1 MMETQQNSIA
11 LPLRSHTILG
21 VCEAVGEDFGF
32 NPIFLRIPF
41 AVGVLWNPLITFAAY
56 FALGAVV
63 LGSRLLFPRAKHPDQ
78 VDQSVQVTDAANEQA
93 ELARAA

>member
-1 MMETQQNSIA
+1 METQQNSIA

-78 VDQSVQVTDAANEQA
+78 VDQSVQVTNAANEQA

>member
-1 MMETQQNSIA
+1 METQQNSIA
-11 LPLRSHTILG
+11 LPLRPHTILG

-41 AVGVLWNPLITFAAY
+41 AVGVLWNPLITFATY

-63 LGSRLLFPRAKHPDQ
+63 LGSRLLFPRVKQADEAS
-78 VDQSVQVTDAANEQA
+78 QSVQVADAANEQA

>member
-1 MMETQQNSIA
+1 METQQNQVAPI
-11 LPLRSHTILG
+11 LRSHTILG

-41 AVGVLWNPLITFAAY
+41 AVGVLWNPLITFATY
-56 FALGAVV
+56 LALGAVV
-63 LGSRLLFPRAKHPDQ
+63 LGSRLLFPRANQADHAAQSMQ
-78 VDQSVQVTDAANEQA
+78 VADAANEQA

>member
-1 MMETQQNSIA
+1 METQNSVA

-41 AVGVLWNPLITFAAY
+41 AVGVLWNPLITFATY

-63 LGSRLLFPRAKHPDQ
+63 LGSRLLFPRAKQADQ
-78 VDQSVQVTDAANEQA
+78 TSQSVQASDAANEQA

>member
-1 MMETQQNSIA
+1 METQQNSIA
-11 LPLRSHTILG
+11 LPLRPHTILG

-32 NPIFLRIPF
+32 NPVFLRIPF
-41 AVGVLWNPLITFAAY
+41 AVGVLWSPLMTFAAY

-63 LGSRLLFPRAKHPDQ
+63 LGSRLLFPRAKQAEQIKQAIPAA
-78 VDQSVQVTDAANEQA
+78 DAANEQA

>member
-1 MMETQQNSIA
+1 METQQNSIA

-41 AVGVLWNPLITFAAY
+41 AVGVLWSPLITFATY

-63 LGSRLLFPRAKHPDQ
+63 LGSRLLFPRVKKADE
-78 VDQSVQVTDAANEQA
+78 VDQSTQVSEAANEQS